1 MKSFMNKR
9 GGLRGILTVTVSGVS
24 PERFFNLCT
33 FHGICFSGIQKKQDG
48 LSFQMQPCDFCRA
61 RRLARKAQVRLKIAE
76 KKGLPFWIRRSR
88 KRLAFFAGILLCTAF
103 LYGSSLYI
111 WDIRLEGNTKY
122 TDSILLNYLESL
134 GYVHGMPKAG
144 IVCEEIEKEIRN
156 QYHDITWVS
165 AEITGTRLII
175 QVRENSVMEETAPDG
190 NEVNTGD
197 ITAEKA
203 GVIVSMVT
211 RTGTPAVHVGDEVEA
226 GQLLISGTVTVYDE
240 SGSEISSSQ
249 VQADGDVFA
258 EISYGYEDSFPMT
271 FSEKHYTG
279 KETSRHY
286 LWFFGKRLYLPG
298 RKGEYPASDQI
309 DSYSQIHVWGN
320 FYLPLGFGT
329 VTVREYQDTQAVY
342 SEEAAEAQ
350 AEARFLLYC
359 GQLEAA
365 GAQIEDASFQAE
377 CDTDVCRATGTI
389 LAVEEISRR

>member
-9 GGLRGILTVTVSGVS
+9 GGFRGILTVTVSGVS

-48 LSFQMQPCDFCRA
+48 LSFQMHPCDFCRA

-286 LWFFGKRLYLPG
+286 LWFFGKRLYLPAG
-298 RKGEYPASDQI
+298 RGVSGQRPDRQLQSD
-309 DSYSQIHVWGN
+309 SCVGK
-320 FYLPLGFGT
+320 
-329 VTVREYQDTQAVY
+329 
-342 SEEAAEAQ
+342 
-350 AEARFLLYC
+350 FLS
-359 GQLEAA
+359 AA
-365 GAQIEDASFQAE
+365 GIWDRDGKRISGY
-377 CDTDVCRATGTI
+377 TGC
-389 LAVEEISRR
+389 LF